1 MNEERY
7 KAFED
12 MLTAVLERH
21 EDTAKKMAELKTAGK
36 EKTVTYKQLFATKL
50 QLQAMLT
57 YYRTYGLLDEREK
70 EL

>member
-1 MNEERY
+1 MNEARL

-12 MLTAVLERH
+12 MLSVILKKYDETTER
-21 EDTAKKMAELKTAGK
+21 MSELKASGK

-57 YYRTYGLLDEREK
+57 YYQTYGLLDDK
-70 EL
+70 T